1 MEGGDHAANERVNM
15 ILFGYLLSL
24 KQDFKIPVCDW
35 CQIVCKPLYVRSF
48 TYSIIWDLDA
58 KCTMLGRSHVVYE
71 WIERS
76 RFDYSLSLE
85 HVCEA
90 WISSRNKIANEGVH
104 QAIFRY
110 MFPKKQKRGQDDG
123 GYRARCQWT
132 SQRDS
137 VRLHT
142 TQLRIKSS
150 NLPCSTK
157 AK

>member
-1 MEGGDHAANERVNM
+1 
-15 ILFGYLLSL
+15 
-24 KQDFKIPVCDW
+24 
-35 CQIVCKPLYVRSF
+35 
-48 TYSIIWDLDA
+48 
-58 KCTMLGRSHVVYE
+58 MLGHSHVVYE

-110 MFPKKQKRGQDDG
+110 MFAKKQKRGQDDG

-150 NLPCSTK
+150 NLTCSTK